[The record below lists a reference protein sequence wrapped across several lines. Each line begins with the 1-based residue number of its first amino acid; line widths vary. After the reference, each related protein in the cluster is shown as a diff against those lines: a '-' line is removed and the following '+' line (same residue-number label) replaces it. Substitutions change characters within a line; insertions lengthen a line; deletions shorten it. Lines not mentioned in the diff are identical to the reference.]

1 MTGPRPGS
9 HAYEVKLARLRK
21 RLEDTG
27 EANDRE
33 AKERANDILQGRL
46 DTRNGLRAGSTHRR
60 WTRKEK
66 R

>member
-9 HAYEVKLARLRK
+9 HAYELKLARLRK

-27 EANDRE
+27 EAVDKE

-46 DTRNGLRAGSTHRR
+46 DTRSGLRAGSRHRR
-60 WTRKEK
+60 WLRKEH